1 MADVGKILAKGAGAA
16 ALYFVARDAHVNGKI
31 QADIE
36 MKNGGSKA
44 AAYFLDNSM
53 TIDRPSLTKSRMQ
66 DWVFRKELSQN
77 IRGFCDSFAG
87 YFKGIGKTIE
97 NTLLP
102 LGLGLVA
109 LFTKSSKL
117 AKGSALGLLAIGAFS
132 FVKDGLGIG
141 KRNDLKLPT
150 E

>member
-36 MKNGGSKA
+36 MKKA

-77 IRGFCDSFAG
+77 IRGFCDSFVG
-87 YFKGIGKTIE
+87 YFKGLGKTIE
-97 NTLLP
+97 NTVLP
-102 LGLGLVA
+102 LGLSLVA
-109 LFTKSSKL
+109 LFTKSSKV